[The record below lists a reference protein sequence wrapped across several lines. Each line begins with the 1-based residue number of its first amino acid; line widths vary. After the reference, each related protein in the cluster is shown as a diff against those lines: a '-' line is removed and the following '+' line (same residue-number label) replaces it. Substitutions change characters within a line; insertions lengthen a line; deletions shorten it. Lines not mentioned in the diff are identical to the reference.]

1 MSMGEAPRIAEVHK
15 RLFLP
20 NGGHV
25 VVRKDESTRP
35 RPRIQMIP
43 YLEDLKRGPHI
54 PLRVDGP
61 KRLVAYC
68 CACQKTV
75 TNLPLHVQQF
85 KEHRDAIRYVLMPD
99 LRGAA

>member
-1 MSMGEAPRIAEVHK
+1 MSMGEAPRIAEVHR

-25 VVRKDESTRP
+25 VVRNEDDPKP

-43 YLEDLKRGPHI
+43 YLEDLKRGPHM
-54 PLRVDGP
+54 PTKVDGP
-61 KRLVAYC
+61 KRLLAFC
-68 CACQKTV
+68 CVCQQTI

-85 KEHRDAIRYVLMPD
+85 KEHRDSIRYVLVPD